1 MANKILYVAST
12 HKGRKT
18 IYAGTLEYL
27 LDRVFGYTLEC
38 GNSWNRK
45 IPRYPKSGKS
55 LVKALN
61 DSAYECNKD
70 DDFYDLVTKEDFEN
84 HDGYKSMME
93 AMA

>member
-1 MANKILYVAST
+1 MANKILYVASI

-38 GNSWNRK
+38 GNSWNHK
-45 IPRYPKSGKS
+45 IPLYPKSGKS

-61 DSAYECNKD
+61 DSAYECNKYE
-70 DDFYDLVTKEDFEN
+70 DFYDLVTKEDFEN

-93 AMA
+93 AMV